1 VLVRAPIRPT
11 GALAV
16 RGHRVFG
23 VGRHAVRGVDVV
35 LESRRFS
42 ARRTDGGWDIDGRRA
57 STGTAQALDDLVGT
71 LAGLRAVDSFRSGDT
86 SSYGLERPRASIE
99 VVTGRGTRRLL
110 IGDPNPGGGA
120 LYARREGDPRI
131 LRVGL
136 GFLDDLER
144 VFFTRD
150 GPRTPH

>member
-1 VLVRAPIRPT
+1 MLVRAPIRPT

-57 STGTAQALDDLVGT
+57 STGTAQALDDEVEYIIGQRKRARFRDAIED
-71 LAGLRAVDSFRSGDT
+71 LAVFLA
-86 SSYGLERPRASIE
+86 
-99 VVTGRGTRRLL
+99 RRLEQL
-110 IGDPNPGGGA
+110 DLVLHAAQERRLHKIGWLQIG
-120 LYARREGDPRI
+120 RED
-131 LRVGL
+131 
-136 GFLDDLER
+136 
-144 VFFTRD
+144 
-150 GPRTPH
+150 H